1 MNYKVG
7 IVSLGCAKNQVD
19 AEMLLFTL
27 KNRGFIIVNDPADAD
42 AVIVNT
48 CGFIESAKQE
58 SIDEIIE
65 LGKLKQEG
73 TIKAIIVTGCLA
85 ERYQSEIS
93 KQLYEVDSVIGIGA
107 NESIAD
113 VVLDTLN
120 GKKCES
126 FPDKVCLPLE
136 GGRILSTPPYT
147 AYLKIAEG
155 CDNCC
160 SYCAIP
166 LIRGGFR
173 SRKPDDVIK
182 EAEDLAKQGVVE
194 LNVIAQDTTRYGED
208 LFGKPY
214 LAQLLQR
221 LCKIDRFKWIRV
233 LYCYPDR
240 ITDELIDT
248 IASEDKIVKYMDIPL
263 QHCNGDVLKNM
274 NRHGNRES
282 LTQLINK
289 IRAKIPNVIF
299 RSTFITGFPGETE
312 EQFEELAKFAAEMKF
327 QRLGCF
333 AYSAEEDTK
342 AALMTD
348 QIDDEVKQKRAD
360 IIMEHQQSVMAEYC
374 ESLVHKEIEVL
385 VEGFDKLAECY
396 FGRSYADAPEVDG
409 CVFFTCDGKKPKAG
423 DFVKVTVTDYMG
435 CDPIGICVNNE

>member
-136 GGRILSTPPYT
+136 GGRILSTPPT
-147 AYLKIAEG
+147 L
-155 CDNCC
+155 
-160 SYCAIP
+160 P
-166 LIRGGFR
+166 
-173 SRKPDDVIK
+173 
-182 EAEDLAKQGVVE
+182 
-194 LNVIAQDTTRYGED
+194 T
-208 LFGKPY
+208 
-214 LAQLLQR
+214 
-221 LCKIDRFKWIRV
+221 
-233 LYCYPDR
+233 
-240 ITDELIDT
+240 
-248 IASEDKIVKYMDIPL
+248 
-263 QHCNGDVLKNM
+263 
-274 NRHGNRES
+274 
-282 LTQLINK
+282 
-289 IRAKIPNVIF
+289 
-299 RSTFITGFPGETE
+299 
-312 EQFEELAKFAAEMKF
+312 
-327 QRLGCF
+327 
-333 AYSAEEDTK
+333 
-342 AALMTD
+342 
-348 QIDDEVKQKRAD
+348 
-360 IIMEHQQSVMAEYC
+360 
-374 ESLVHKEIEVL
+374 
-385 VEGFDKLAECY
+385 
-396 FGRSYADAPEVDG
+396 
-409 CVFFTCDGKKPKAG
+409 
-423 DFVKVTVTDYMG
+423 
-435 CDPIGICVNNE
+435 

>member
-27 KNRGFIIVNDPADAD
+27 KNKGFTIVNDPADAD

-85 ERYQSEIS
+85 ERYQSELT
-93 KQLYEVDSVIGIGA
+93 KQLYEVDAAIGIGA
-107 NESIAD
+107 NSMIAD
-113 VVLDTLN
+113 VVLKALEGN
-120 GKKCES
+120 KVEL
-126 FPDKVCLPLE
+126 FPEKNKLPLE
-136 GGRILSTPPYT
+136 GGRVISTPPYT

-160 SYCAIP
+160 TYCAIP
-166 LIRGGFR
+166 LIRGHFR
-173 SRKPDDVIK
+173 SRQPDDVIK
-182 EAEDLAKQGVVE
+182 EAEMLAKRGVKE

-208 LFGKPY
+208 LFGEPY
-214 LAQLLQR
+214 LAKLLKR
-221 LCKIDRFKWIRV
+221 LCQIDRFKWIRV

-248 IASEDKIVKYMDIPL
+248 MANEEKIVNYIDIPL
-263 QHCNGDVLKNM
+263 QHCSGEVLKSM
-274 NRHGNRES
+274 NRHGDRES
-282 LTQLINK
+282 LTRLLNK
-289 IRAKIPNVIF
+289 IKAKIPDVVI
-299 RSTFITGFPGETE
+299 RTTFICGFPGETD
-312 EQFEELAKFAAEMKF
+312 EQFEELAEFAADMRF

-333 AYSAEEDTK
+333 LYSREEDTK
-342 AALMTD
+342 AAQMPN
-348 QIDDEVKQKRAD
+348 QIDEDIKQKRAE
-360 IIMEHQQSVMAEYC
+360 IIMEHQQSVMADYC
-374 ESLVHKEIEVL
+374 ESLVGKEIEVL
-385 VEGFDKLAECY
+385 VEGYDRLAECY
-396 FGRSYADAPEVDG
+396 FGRTYADAPEVDG
-409 CVFFTCDGKKPKAG
+409 CVFFTCGENKPKAG
-423 DFVKVTVTDYMG
+423 DFIKVKINDYTG
-435 CDPIGICVNNE
+435 CDPVGEAVS